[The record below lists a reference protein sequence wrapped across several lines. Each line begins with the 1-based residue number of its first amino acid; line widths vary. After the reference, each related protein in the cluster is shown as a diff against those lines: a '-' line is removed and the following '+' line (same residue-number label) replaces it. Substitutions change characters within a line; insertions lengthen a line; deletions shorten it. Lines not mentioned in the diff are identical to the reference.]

1 MFGNDSGE
9 YHADYML
16 MLYRKDESALYMNSG
31 EALENLLA
39 VWMYILPNRKCTQYK
54 NDDCHLIWCNIG
66 STPHARSVCCRDG
79 SRWFGAGYDY
89 LRQRCYQTC

>member
-9 YHADYML
+9 YHANYML
-16 MLYRKDESALYMNSG
+16 MLSRKDESALYMNSG

-54 NDDCHLIWCNIG
+54 KMIA
-66 STPHARSVCCRDG
+66 T
-79 SRWFGAGYDY
+79 
-89 LRQRCYQTC
+89 